1 MKRLV
6 VCCDGTWNRPD
17 QVQGELVAPTNVT
30 KLALGL
36 AAEDEWGN
44 PQLLHYERGV
54 GTGRWERIRGGAFG
68 LGLSRNVRS
77 CYRFLAANYEPGD
90 ELYLFGFSRGA
101 FTARSLAG
109 LIRNSGILERRHLER
124 IDDAYALYR
133 ARRPEAHPRR
143 IEARIFRRM
152 YSHDECTIRMLGVW
166 DTVGALGIPARG
178 WHLLPW
184 LNRRWE
190 FHDTELSSRVRAA
203 YQALAID
210 ERRGPFEPTLWRRQ
224 EEAGEQTLEQVW
236 FAGAHSD
243 VGGGYPEPE
252 LAEIALLWMVDRARA
267 CGLEFDA
274 DHFVRAERAGDPER
288 RTLGND
294 VAPDPLGT
302 LHDSRKGAYRLRP
315 PRERALID
323 ADGAPGTDGQA
334 VASTAISR
342 RAAREDYRP
351 QPLEDYLTADGAVS
365 QVPGFPPPP

>member
-17 QVQGELVAPTNVT
+17 QVHGGVVAPTNVT

-36 AAEDEWGN
+36 AREDQWGN

-54 GTGRWERIRGGAFG
+54 GTGRWERLRGGAFG

-77 CYRFLAANYEPGD
+77 CYRFLAEHYEPGD

-101 FTARSLAG
+101 FTARSLGG
-109 LIRNSGILERRHLER
+109 LVRNSGILESRHLDR

-133 ARRPEAHPRR
+133 ARRPDAHPRG

-152 YSHDECTIRMLGVW
+152 YSHDDCVIRMLGVW
-166 DTVGALGIPARG
+166 DTVGALGIPLRG
-178 WHLLPW
+178 WYLIPW

-210 ERRGPFEPTLWRRQ
+210 ERRGAFAPTLWRRQ
-224 EEAGEQTLEQVW
+224 DHAREQTLEQVW

-243 VGGGYPEPE
+243 IGGGYPEPE
-252 LAEIALLWMVDRARA
+252 LAEITLLWMVDRARA
-267 CGLEFDA
+267 CGLEYSP
-274 DHFVRAERAGDPER
+274 DHFTRAEPGGDSTRRA
-288 RTLGND
+288 LGNEIG
-294 VAPDPLGT
+294 PDPLGT
-302 LHDSRKGAYRLRP
+302 LHDSRNGIYRLLP
-315 PRERALID
+315 PRDRALLD
-323 ADGAPGTDGQA
+323 ADGSPGTDGGA
-334 VASTAISR
+334 VASTAVSR
-342 RAAREDYRP
+342 RDAREDYRP
-351 QPLEDYLTADGAVS
+351 APLEDYLAAGAPVIGINAA
-365 QVPGFPPPP
+365 PDRR

>member
-17 QVQGELVAPTNVT
+17 QVHGDVVAPTNVT

-36 AAEDEWGN
+36 APEDDWGN

-54 GTGRWERIRGGAFG
+54 GTGRFERLRGGAFG

-77 CYRFLAANYEPGD
+77 CYRFLAHCYEPGD

-109 LIRNSGILERRHLER
+109 LIRNSGILDSRHLER
-124 IDDAYALYR
+124 VEDAYALYR
-133 ARRPEAHPRR
+133 ARRPDAHPRG

-152 YSHDECTIRMLGVW
+152 YSHDDCMIRMLGVW
-166 DTVGALGIPARG
+166 DTVGALGIPLRG

-184 LNRRWE
+184 LNRRFE

-210 ERRGPFEPTLWRRQ
+210 ERRGPFEPTWWRQ
-224 EEAGEQTLEQVW
+224 QDAADDQTLEQVW

-267 CGLEFDA
+267 CGLAFDP
-274 DHFVRAERAGDPER
+274 DHFVRAGPAGADPER
-288 RTLGND
+288 RALGHE
-294 VAPDPLGT
+294 VAPDPLGA
-302 LHDSRKGAYRLRP
+302 LHDSRKGIYRLRP
-315 PRERALID
+315 PRERALLGANGSPG
-323 ADGAPGTDGQA
+323 ADGTA
-334 VASTAISR
+334 VASTAIR
-342 RAAREDYRP
+342 RHNDDEGYRP
-351 QPLEDYLTADGAVS
+351 ASLEGYLAAAGPVTEI
-365 QVPGFPPPP
+365 P